1 MNLKIGVLA
10 NMLSPIRE
18 IYKYKVPFLFIKQQF
33 LNSVVAHQEI
43 IEKHIIF
50 LLV

>member
-10 NMLSPIRE
+10 NMLIIRE